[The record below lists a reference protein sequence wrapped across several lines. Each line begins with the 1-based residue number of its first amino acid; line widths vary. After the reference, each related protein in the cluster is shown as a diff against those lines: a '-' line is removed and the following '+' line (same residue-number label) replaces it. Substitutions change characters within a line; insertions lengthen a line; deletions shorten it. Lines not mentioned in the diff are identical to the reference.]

1 MMERLPVVYEPID
14 RLEIIQELI
23 NVRKYKKYLE
33 IGCDRDSVFAYV
45 KVDHRVG
52 VDPERGGNL
61 RMTSD
66 EYFDQ
71 YQDKFDII
79 FIDGLHYYHQVKKDL
94 ENSLARLEPGG
105 IILMHDCLP
114 SSPLEVAVPMPT
126 PLRSAWTGDVWRIN
140 FDLITRSDIKYSILN
155 SPYGLGCVSVQNQ
168 ETINLGTGSKWS
180 FYCDNWNKL
189 PIISCRQALLSKFS
203 NIIT

>member
-14 RLEIIQELI
+14 RLEIIQALI

-71 YQDKFDII
+71 YNDKFDII

-114 SSPLEVAVPMPT
+114 SSPLEVAIPMPT

-140 FDLITRSDIKYSILN
+140 FDLIVRSDIKYSILN
-155 SPYGLGCVSVQNQ
+155 SPYGLGCVSVQTQ
-168 ETINLGTGSKWS
+168 EVIELGTGSKWS

>member
-71 YQDKFDII
+71 YNDKFDII

-114 SSPLEVAVPMPT
+114 SSPLEVAIPMPT

-140 FDLITRSDIKYSILN
+140 FDLIVRSDIKYSILN
-155 SPYGLGCVSVQNQ
+155 SPYGLGCVSVQPQ
-168 ETINLGTGSKWS
+168 EITELGTGSKWS